1 MICVI
6 FMVVA
11 LGTRN
16 ERTNVCADMHV
27 RFHTLVAWTV
37 LAPRQNIELIALQ

>member
-16 ERTNVCADMHV
+16 ERTNVCADMHASI
-27 RFHTLVAWTV
+27 LW
-37 LAPRQNIELIALQ
+37 LPGQY